1 MRLPKNKHDL
11 EITRAEGD
19 LRENGGYQDA
29 RATQRVLLRR
39 SEELSR
45 MLAQADPTD
54 FSNVDCSTTGMG
66 TQVTFSA
73 PKGRSVVYTILGAWD
88 SVPEENIV
96 AYSSKLGA
104 KLIGHSVGDKLRL
117 PLEMGGTPVMMTIK
131 SITPAPKELIFP
143 DGEIP
148 QN

>member
-1 MRLPKNKHDL
+1 
-11 EITRAEGD
+11 
-19 LRENGGYQDA
+19 
-29 RATQRVLLRR
+29 
-39 SEELSR
+39 
-45 MLAQADPTD
+45 
-54 FSNVDCSTTGMG
+54 MG

-73 PKGRSVVYTILGAWD
+73 PKGRTVVYTILGAWD

-96 AYSSKLGA
+96 AYSSKLGS

-131 SITPAPKELIFP
+131 SIVPAPKELIYP

>member
-1 MRLPKNKHDL
+1 MLITVNASYAQTFLISRSL
-11 EITRAEGD
+11 E
-19 LRENGGYQDA
+19 
-29 RATQRVLLRR
+29 
-39 SEELSR
+39 S
-45 MLAQADPTD
+45 MLDE
-54 FSNVDCSTTGMG
+54 
-66 TQVTFSA
+66 
-73 PKGRSVVYTILGAWD
+73 VVYTILGAWD

-143 DGEIP
+143 DEEYLPACPFASVMVLTFVFLISRLNTGKFMLEVL
-148 QN
+148 

>member
-1 MRLPKNKHDL
+1 MAKMIVYG
-11 EITRAEGD
+11 E
-19 LRENGGYQDA
+19 DA
-29 RATQRVLLRR
+29 RQ
-39 SEELSR
+39 
-45 MLAQADPTD
+45 MLQAGIDKLAD
-54 FSNVDCSTTGMG
+54 TGK
-66 TQVTFSA
+66 VTLG
-73 PKGRSVVYTILGAWD
+73 PKGRKVVYTILGAWD

-131 SITPAPKELIFP
+131 AIAPAPKELIFP

-148 QN
+148 QA